1 MKQPT
6 FAALALLT
14 FAGCAHGQ
22 PTAFERGIYDIRTN
36 WVMEVTL
43 KTNVVLQGTNT
54 IVVIQPVTN
63 AVETHTYAT
72 KPIVTSTISTASGVA
87 GTFGFGWAGA
97 LGTLVMSALAAWA
110 QYRSSR
116 RGKLNQVHTNSLQ
129 VGREMILAT
138 AGPEAEAEF
147 VDSMSSAQV
156 KAGVKELAVAV
167 KDSHVDEKEARE
179 EAASVVS
186 LAKKASASKP
196 SIA

>member
-1 MKQPT
+1 MKQPF

-22 PTAFERGIYDIRTN
+22 PTAFERGIFDIRTN

-87 GTFGFGWAGA
+87 GAFGFGWAGA
-97 LGTLVMSALAAWA
+97 VGTLIASALAAWA
-110 QYRSSR
+110 QYKSSR
-116 RGKLNQVHTNSLQ
+116 RGKLNKSLGQSLETSREIMKLQPGGAATESRFMDSVKSEQV
-129 VGREMILAT
+129 R
-138 AGPEAEAEF
+138 
-147 VDSMSSAQV
+147 
-156 KAGVKELAVAV
+156 AGVKAEAAELA
-167 KDSHVDEKEARE
+167 SNHVDTREAKET
-179 EAASVVS
+179 AASV
-186 LAKKASASKP
+186 SKP
-196 SIA
+196 SIP